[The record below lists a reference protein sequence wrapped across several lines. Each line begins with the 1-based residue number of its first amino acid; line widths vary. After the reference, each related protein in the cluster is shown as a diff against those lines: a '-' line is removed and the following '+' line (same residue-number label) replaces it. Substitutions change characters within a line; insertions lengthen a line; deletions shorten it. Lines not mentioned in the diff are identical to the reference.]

1 MYQLTNNHAC
11 SLQRVSEAVTPERLR
26 QATPVD
32 VVRSRAPS
40 PRRSA
45 GDGRFILPPR
55 IHRASDPGLPPGTMG
70 LQCICSEIV
79 HEFVCQMNHCTDSDR
94 LTITFF
100 IFVRQTLKFRQ
111 CFTWTM
117 AVFVC

>member
-1 MYQLTNNHAC
+1 M
-11 SLQRVSEAVTPERLR
+11 SEALTPEHPR

-55 IHRASDPGLPPGTMG
+55 IHRASDPGLPPGTIG
-70 LQCICSEIV
+70 LQCIHSELV
-79 HEFVCQMNHCTDSDR
+79 HELCAK
-94 LTITFF
+94 
-100 IFVRQTLKFRQ
+100 QTTVLSIISLQK
-111 CFTWTM
+111 TK
-117 AVFVC
+117 